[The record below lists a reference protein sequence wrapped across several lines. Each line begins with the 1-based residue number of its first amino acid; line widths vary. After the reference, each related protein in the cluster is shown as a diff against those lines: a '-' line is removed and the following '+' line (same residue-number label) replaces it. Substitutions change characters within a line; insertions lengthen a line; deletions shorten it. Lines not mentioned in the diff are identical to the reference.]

1 MGYEYLT
8 WVKRMHVNV
17 VKSGS
22 ISTCLVRVN
31 RAHDVLCI
39 CLGQENG
46 DIRIHAPCIEVCD
59 TEIFTPL
66 PAQFIL
72 WLLKL

>member
-8 WVKRMHVNV
+8 WVKRVHVN

-46 DIRIHAPCIEVCD
+46 DISIHAPCIEV
-59 TEIFTPL
+59 L
-66 PAQFIL
+66 
-72 WLLKL
+72 